1 MDGYVLAVVAA
12 CRFPEG
18 FDTSAFD
25 SVLRK
30 TILVN
35 LH

>member
-1 MDGYVLAVVAA
+1 VVAA